1 MSYFTPTIVLLKEGT
16 DSSQGK
22 GHLLSNIDACV
33 EIVNTLKTTLGPR
46 GMDKLITN
54 DRGKSTVTNDGATV
68 MRLLDVVHPAV
79 QTLVDIAM
87 SQDSEVGDGTTSV
100 VVFAGEILEQ
110 SRSFIKENV
119 HPQTLIKAFR
129 KACFKCRERIKEIAI
144 ESNIKDEKKWNSML
158 KKCASTAM
166 NSKLIAGHKD
176 AFSDMVVQA
185 VRSLD
190 PEFPEVD
197 LIGIKKVGGGAME
210 ESFIVN
216 GVAFKKTFSY
226 AGFEQQPKKFTT
238 PKIALLNIE
247 LELKNEKENAEIRI
261 KDPKEYQKIVE
272 AEWELIYEKLEKIVE
287 SGANIVLSRLPIGD
301 LATQYFADR
310 DIFCAGRVEEG
321 DMKRLSVITGK
332 QIQSTTN
339 GFTSEMVGECELMEE
354 KQIGSERY
362 NIFTGFEKQG
372 SSTIILRGGA
382 EQFLAESE
390 RSLHDAIMVVHRAM
404 LNSKVVAGGGAIE
417 MELSRYLHEYAKTIY
432 GKEQMLISAF
442 AKALEIIP
450 RQISQNAGF
459 DSVDIM
465 NKLRKG
471 HYEKPKENIWMGVD
485 IENEGVCDTMKS
497 FVWEPSLM
505 KLNMLSAATDAACLV
520 LSVDETVK
528 SPSLQENNKISMEG
542 RK

>member
-22 GHLLSNIDACV
+22 GHLLSNIDACT
-33 EIVNTLKTTLGPR
+33 EIVNTLKSTLGPR

-100 VVFAGEILEQ
+100 VVLAGEILEQ

-144 ESNIKDEKKWNSML
+144 ESNVKDEKQWNSML

-210 ESFIVN
+210 ESFLVN
-216 GVAFKKTFSY
+216 
-226 AGFEQQPKKFTT
+226 
-238 PKIALLNIE
+238 
-247 LELKNEKENAEIRI
+247 ENAEIRI

-272 AEWELIYEKLEKIVE
+272 AEWELIYEKLEKIVD
-287 SGANIVLSRLPIGD
+287 SGANIVLSGLPIGD

-372 SSTIILRGGA
+372 STTIILRGGA

-404 LNSKVVAGGGAIE
+404 MNS
-417 MELSRYLHEYAKTIY
+417 
-432 GKEQMLISAF
+432 
-442 AKALEIIP
+442 KALEIIP

-471 HYEKPKENIWMGVD
+471 HFEKPKENIWMGVD

-505 KLNMLSAATDAACLV
+505 KLNMLSASTDAACLV

-528 SPSLQENNKISMEG
+528 SPSLQDNNKISMEG

>member
-158 KKCASTAM
+158 KKVCI
-166 NSKLIAGHKD
+166 NCN
-176 AFSDMVVQA
+176 
-185 VRSLD
+185 
-190 PEFPEVD
+190 EF
-197 LIGIKKVGGGAME
+197 
-210 ESFIVN
+210 
-216 GVAFKKTFSY
+216 
-226 AGFEQQPKKFTT
+226 
-238 PKIALLNIE
+238 KINCWPQRCLFRY
-247 LELKNEKENAEIRI
+247 ENAEIRI